1 MTVER
6 TKEMAPPLAALFF
19 VSAAAVGFEIQ
30 LTRFFS
36 IASWSEYGYWVISI
50 VMVGFA
56 ASGVVLSLFE
66 SWFLGRARH
75 LLKVLPLLLVPAA
88 VLGFYLVTLVPFN
101 PLELQNRELWFPQVM
116 NVWKYY
122 VVLFPYF
129 FLTGLTVGLY
139 FITAP
144 GNIPH
149 VYAADLVGAGMGA
162 LVVLSALF
170 LLDPAQIL
178 MALLPLL
185 FLAGISASRME
196 PKESRAPWWA
206 AALVVGLL
214 GGGGVYF
221 LNRTDYCQYKPLYAA
236 QRVEG
241 SRELHRTLSPRGIYI
256 LQDDFTERLDV
267 DFSNNYSL
275 LNVEGPPDVLGLYLD
290 GNRISSFPKAAQ
302 ESAPCAASRSTAF

>member
-101 PLELQNRELWFPQVM
+101 PLSAKSPR
-116 NVWKYY
+116 
-122 VVLFPYF
+122 
-129 FLTGLTVGLY
+129 
-139 FITAP
+139 
-144 GNIPH
+144 
-149 VYAADLVGAGMGA
+149 AASMIRTFRSMLRFCLGM
-162 LVVLSALF
+162 
-170 LLDPAQIL
+170 
-178 MALLPLL
+178 
-185 FLAGISASRME
+185 
-196 PKESRAPWWA
+196 
-206 AALVVGLL
+206 
-214 GGGGVYF
+214 
-221 LNRTDYCQYKPLYAA
+221 RT
-236 QRVEG
+236 
-241 SRELHRTLSPRGIYI
+241 RTLSPPNPGRV
-256 LQDDFTERLDV
+256 FTAAGTCR
-267 DFSNNYSL
+267 
-275 LNVEGPPDVLGLYLD
+275 
-290 GNRISSFPKAAQ
+290 SFQLVWP
-302 ESAPCAASRSTAF
+302 